1 MALGHPSSRNT
12 VEACC
17 APEYALEVH
26 EPRHRSV
33 VCGLEIGRVS
43 RRTGVSRAKDGE
55 DHAIYDQREAGTAE
69 VAYACRCSTC
79 FAIHLQLTGTK
90 KGCDQ
95 GACTVLVDGHRINS
109 LTRKI
114 YDDLLLGISK
124 AEDRR
129 AVVAEQ

>member
-26 EPRHRSV
+26 EPRHRSFF
-33 VCGLEIGRVS
+33 CGLEIGRVS

-79 FAIHLQLTGTK
+79 FAIT
-90 KGCDQ
+90 CSSP
-95 GACTVLVDGHRINS
+95 AP
-109 LTRKI
+109 
-114 YDDLLLGISK
+114 
-124 AEDRR
+124 RR
-129 AVVAEQ
+129 AATRAPAAPAPSWSTDIGST